1 VSRRLLLA
9 TIVILGFV
17 ASPAGAGAPP
27 PTITATPSS
36 GLVDGQMVTVEGDGF
51 APDTIYEIF
60 ECAGDS
66 VDEMRCDPRNAF
78 ELDSDGAGRIVFDLR
93 VDARIYLGPEGE
105 TSYDC
110 RTEPA
115 GCRIGVGYIL
125 DHDLSAFAAL
135 GFDPDAPLVPPV
147 SATVQPTEGLVD
159 GQIIHVRG
167 ENLSDLEQGWIIQC
181 RAGGAPRE
189 CDLDREVRL
198 VPGPD
203 GTIEADLPVRATFR
217 SPLGDDVDC
226 RARAAECAVVVSWG
240 FAFVAD
246 RFDEVPISFAAAPTT
261 VPTTSPPTTPPTSAI
276 ASPTTAAPSLPRT
289 GPSSGLAV
297 LCAAFVVT
305 SAGVLLRWRSRA
317 RRVPAHE

>member
-1 VSRRLLLA
+1 MPRRLLFA
-9 TIVILGFV
+9 TIVILGV
-17 ASPAGAGAPP
+17 ASSPAGAGAPP
-27 PTITATPSS
+27 PTITVTPSS

-51 APDTIYEIF
+51 APNTIYEIF

-78 ELDSDGAGRIVFDLR
+78 DLDSDGTGRVVFHLR
-93 VDARIYLGPEGE
+93 VDARIYLGPEGDA
-105 TSYDC
+105 SYDC

-115 GCRIGVGYIL
+115 GCRVGVGYIL

-135 GFDPDAPLVPPV
+135 DFDPDAALLPPV
-147 SATVQPTEGLVD
+147 SATVEPTEGLVD
-159 GQIIHVRG
+159 GQTLHVRG

-181 RAGGAPRE
+181 RAAGAPRE

-203 GTIEADLPVRATFR
+203 GTIEADLPVHATFR

-226 RARAAECAVVVSWG
+226 RARAGECAVVVSWG

-246 RFDEVPISFAAAPTT
+246 RFAEVPIWFAAAPTT
-261 VPTTSPPTTPPTSAI
+261 VPTTAPPTTPPTTAI

-297 LCAAFVVT
+297 LSGALLVT
-305 SAGVLLRWRSRA
+305 TAGVVLRWRSRA
-317 RRVPAHE
+317 RRVSAHE